1 MTVVCLGGV
10 VLDRVFEIPQIPV
23 EPVKVTATDYRET
36 GGGVAAT
43 AAVAVANLGGE
54 AAFWSRIGDDQAGD
68 WLAADL
74 TRRGVGIDGL
84 QRVKGGRTGVAAVL
98 VDPNGERM
106 IAIAVFK
113 GESYPRDLPL
123 GKLKDGDVALVDAR
137 WPEGAGVLLEAARS
151 RGMPRVL
158 DADVG
163 EDTAL
168 RYLAAGSDHAI
179 FAAGALARLSGVS
192 DPDAGLA
199 WAKRHCPGL
208 VAVTLGEGGVKWSGA
223 DGTGHQPAFAVTAKD
238 TTGAGDVFH
247 GAYALA
253 LNEGRPVVDAMRFA
267 AAAAAIKCQRGAG
280 WDGMP
285 DRAQVD
291 QLIKE
296 GKTR

>member
-10 VLDRVFEIPQIPV
+10 VLDRVFEVPLIPV
-23 EPVKVTATDYRET
+23 EPVKVTATEFRET

-43 AAVAVANLGGE
+43 AAVAVAALGGK
-54 AAFWSRIGDDQAGD
+54 ADFWSRVGDDQAGD

-74 TRRGVGIDGL
+74 ARRGVGVDGL
-84 QRVKGGRTGVAAVL
+84 QRVKGGRTGVSAVL
-98 VDPNGERM
+98 VDPKGERL
-106 IAIAVFK
+106 IAVAVYR
-113 GESYPRDLPL
+113 GDGYPRDLPL

-137 WPEGAGVLLEAARS
+137 WPEGAGVLLEAARA

-158 DADVG
+158 DADIG
-163 EDTAL
+163 EDAAL

-179 FAAGALARLSGVS
+179 FAAGALARLSGS
-192 DPDAGLA
+192 RDPEAGLA
-199 WAKRHCPGL
+199 WARRHCPGL
-208 VAVTLGEGGVKWSGA
+208 VAVTLGEAGVTWSGP
-223 DGTGHQPAFAVTAKD
+223 DGAGHQPAFAVAVKD

-253 LNEGRPVVDAMRFA
+253 LNEGRPAAAAMRFA

-291 QLIKE
+291 QMLKE